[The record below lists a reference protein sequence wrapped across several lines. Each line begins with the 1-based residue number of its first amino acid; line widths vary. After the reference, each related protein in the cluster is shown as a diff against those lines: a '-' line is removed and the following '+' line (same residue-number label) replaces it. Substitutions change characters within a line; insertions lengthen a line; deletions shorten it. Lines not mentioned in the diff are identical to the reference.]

1 MTLPIVDDW
10 KNAGSW
16 WTVRLGAAYAAWGA
30 LPPESQAATLAF
42 FGIPQER
49 LASIVGV
56 IVVLVRLY
64 KQRKMV
70 PAEFQDTEQ
79 VRR

>member
-1 MTLPIVDDW
+1 MALPLVDNW
-10 KNAGSW
+10 KEAGSW

-56 IVVLVRLY
+56 IVVIVRLY

-70 PAEFQDTEQ
+70 PAFEPTQRMD
-79 VRR
+79 R